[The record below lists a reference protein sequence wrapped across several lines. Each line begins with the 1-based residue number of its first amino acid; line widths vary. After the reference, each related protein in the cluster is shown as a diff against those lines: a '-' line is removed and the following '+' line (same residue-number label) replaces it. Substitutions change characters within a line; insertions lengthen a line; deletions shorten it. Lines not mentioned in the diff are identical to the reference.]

1 MTLRRRDFITLLG
14 GAAVAWPIT
23 ARAQQPARRI
33 GVMVGAAEGD
43 ALAQTYV
50 TAFSQ
55 ALRSLGWGEGQLQ
68 VEIRWNGGSAEL
80 ARKYAAELV
89 ALAPD
94 VIVAA
99 TTNNLTALQ
108 RLSPTTP
115 IVFLEVSDPVAQG
128 FVLSQAHPGGN
139 ITGFSYFEVQTAGK
153 WLDLLKQMAPEIARI
168 AVIFNPDTAP
178 PARLFS
184 SALKGA
190 APAFGVEVLESMIH
204 ATPEIEPVIERLA
217 REPHGALIFPPDQ
230 YIHVHRD
237 LVVELAARHRL
248 PAIYAREGF
257 AEVGGLVSYYP
268 LEIEQFRQAASYV
281 DRILRGAKPGD
292 LPVQAPTKFELI
304 VNLKTAKA
312 LGLTVPLGL
321 LAGADAVIE

>member
-1 MTLRRRDFITLLG
+1 MRRRDFITLLG
-14 GAAVAWPIT
+14 GAAAAWPLA

-33 GVMVGAAEGD
+33 GVMVNAAEGD

-68 VEIRWNGGSAEL
+68 VETRWNGGSAEL
-80 ARKYAAELV
+80 ARKYAPELV

-94 VIVAA
+94 VIVAVS
-99 TTNNLTALQ
+99 TNNLTALQ
-108 RLSPTTP
+108 RLSPTMP

-128 FVLSQAHPGGN
+128 FVLSQARPGGN

-153 WLDLLKQMAPEIARI
+153 WLDLLKQMAPEVARI
-168 AVIFNPDTAP
+168 AVIFTDSSP
-178 PARLFS
+178 PSRLFS

-190 APAFGVEVLESMIH
+190 APAFGVELLESTVH
-204 ATPEIEPVIERLA
+204 AAPEIELVIERLA
-217 REPHGALIFPPDQ
+217 REPHGALIFTPDQ
-230 YIHVHRD
+230 YIHAHRN
-237 LVVELAARHRL
+237 LVVELAARYRL

-257 AEVGGLVSYYP
+257 AEVGGLMSYYP

-281 DRILRGAKPGD
+281 DRILRGAKPRD
-292 LPVQAPTKFELI
+292 LPVQTPTKFELI
-304 VNLKTAKA
+304 VNLKTVKA